1 MSNDGEKYSRSLK
14 MQPCFTLKKDAKLS
28 SSDMFNKCGN
38 VEKFYKLCKD
48 ENLRKPYDKTILKEH
63 ESLKYF
69 DFGGGLPV
77 KYSLTYHF
85 NYGELVEK
93 IVKTVDEMSKHYGI
107 EPPELIGEHGRFTV
121 ADHSFYIYK
130 IDFIKE
136 DNDKYWYIINGSL
149 MNMTPDIWGKQQD
162 FIILPIYKAVCV
174 DSAEKIQALREN
186 IPKNL
191 QEGLEISSSED
202 TRIEFVPKGITKK
215 GGCLTLLEFLG
226 LTKDEMMAIGDGE
239 NDVQMF
245 EIASCSVAMC
255 NANETVKAQAD
266 FITDSNNDDGVA
278 KALLRIL
285 GKEGV

>member
-1 MSNDGEKYSRSLK
+1 MSNDGEKYLRSLK
-14 MQPCFTLKKDAKLS
+14 MQPCFALNKDTKFAKLFS
-28 SSDMFNKCGN
+28 PDMFNKCEN
-38 VEKFYKLCKD
+38 IEKLYKLYKD
-48 ENLRKPYDKTILKEH
+48 ENLRKPYDKSILKEH

-162 FIILPIYKAVCV
+162 FIILPINLLGNSCLPVCLGGETCDPDDRYFLQDKNVKMFMPEIKKGQELYIAIFSIGAYQEIISGIGGVHHCLIPEGNELVIYKNKKG
-174 DSAEKIQALREN
+174 KIKFYN
-186 IPKNL
+186 PK
-191 QEGLEISSSED
+191 LEEQ
-202 TRIEFVPKGITKK
+202 TKK
-215 GGCLTLLEFLG
+215 
-226 LTKDEMMAIGDGE
+226 A
-239 NDVQMF
+239 
-245 EIASCSVAMC
+245 
-255 NANETVKAQAD
+255 
-266 FITDSNNDDGVA
+266 
-278 KALLRIL
+278 LRIL
-285 GKEGV
+285 DYSNKKYVNKF